1 MEFNG
6 ATIPTARSF
15 LKQRSFPM
23 MEQFFR
29 PLLFHRKRTLRLVRA
44 AVVLLAAEA
53 TAAPTGPAGIY
64 VIGDTHNV
72 PGEIAKFDLDHVS
85 GYTLRVPWSDIET
98 WNTASQAPQYDFSR
112 MVTALEDLRPRGKK
126 MTLEIFIHK
135 APAYLLD
142 PPGISTWTNPH
153 PTQGGVQP
161 LPWDPRTLAAYQ
173 AMITNLANHP
183 VTGTPWRIA
192 DHPTLESVDAS
203 IVGLQG
209 LRDLSNTLVAHP
221 DYTRVKFIQAIVDSV
236 SINRTAFSNKHG
248 FLALF
253 LMDDNEAGI
262 SMDQA
267 VCDRLRT
274 EFNVPGKPT
283 LGYFQ
288 ETLSDAGPRT
298 ETLGSLLHAASSETY
313 IMFQAL
319 RPWTLRQGDT
329 VPPEIAS
336 GTPITGIRHAWRNY
350 RSTYVELYGG
360 DVLNSNN
367 IAALKKWDRFLHAV
381 RDARDGRG
389 APSLESPG
397 SPGQRLH
404 WEADELLG
412 YKVRQSPDLTSWAP
426 VETNETMD
434 GDIALP
440 ATTGQ
445 PSRFYQLE
453 ILEPAD

>member
-1 MEFNG
+1 
-6 ATIPTARSF
+6 
-15 LKQRSFPM
+15 M
-23 MEQFFR
+23 MEQFLR
-29 PLLFHRKRTLRLVRA
+29 PLAPRCNRTLQLVHAVAILLAGRA
-44 AVVLLAAEA
+44 A
-53 TAAPTGPAGIY
+53 AAPAGPAGIY

-98 WNTASQAPQYDFSR
+98 WNAATQAPQYNFAR
-112 MVTALEDLRPRGKK
+112 MDTALEDLRPRGKK
-126 MTLEIFIHK
+126 MTLEIFINK

-142 PPGISTWTNPH
+142 PPGITTWTNPH
-153 PTQGGVQP
+153 PTQGGIQP

-173 AMITNLANHP
+173 AMITHLANHP
-183 VTGTPWRIA
+183 VPGTTWRIA
-192 DHPTLESVDAS
+192 DHPVLESVDAS

-209 LRDLSNTLVAHP
+209 LRDLSNTLVNHP
-221 DYTRVKFIQAIVDSV
+221 DYTREKFIQSVVDSI

-262 SMDQA
+262 PMDQA
-267 VCDRLRT
+267 VFERLRT
-274 EFNVPGKPT
+274 EFNLPGKPT

-298 ETLGSLLHAASSETY
+298 DTLGSLLHAASSETY

-319 RPWTLRQGDT
+319 RPWTLKPGDT

-360 DVLNSNN
+360 DVLNTNN
-367 IAALKKWDRFLHAV
+367 ALPLKKWDRFFHAV
-381 RDARDGRG
+381 RDAREGRG
-389 APSLESPG
+389 APTLESPG
-397 SPGQRLH
+397 SPTQRLR
-404 WEADELLG
+404 WEADELLA
-412 YKVRQSPDLTSWAP
+412 YQVRKSPDLTGWTSI
-426 VETNETMD
+426 ETSEPMD

-440 ATTGQ
+440 ATPGQ
-445 PSRFYQLE
+445 TSQFYQLE

>member
-1 MEFNG
+1 MLE
-6 ATIPTARSF
+6 PS
-15 LKQRSFPM
+15 L
-23 MEQFFR
+23 R
-29 PLLFHRKRTLRLVRA
+29 PLPPRGKRTFRLVHA
-44 AVVLLAAEA
+44 AAILLAGPAA
-53 TAAPTGPAGIY
+53 AAPAGPAGIY

-85 GYTLRVPWSDIET
+85 GYTLRIPWSDIET
-98 WNTASQAPQYDFSR
+98 WNAATQAPQYDFSR
-112 MVTALEDLRPRGKK
+112 MDTALEDLRSRGKK

-142 PPGISTWTNPH
+142 PPGITTWTNPH
-153 PTQGGVQP
+153 PTQGGIQP

-173 AMITNLANHP
+173 AMITHLADHLVP
-183 VTGTPWRIA
+183 GTAWRIA
-192 DHPTLESVDAS
+192 DHPVLESVDAS

-209 LRDLSNTLVAHP
+209 LRELSDTLVSHP
-221 DYTRVKFIQAIVDSV
+221 DYTRAKFIQSVVDAV

-253 LMDDNEAGI
+253 RMDDNEAGVP
-262 SMDQA
+262 MDEA
-267 VCDRLRT
+267 VLERLQT
-274 EFNVPGKPT
+274 EFNVPGKPA

-298 ETLGSLLHAASSETY
+298 DTLGFLLHAASSETY

-319 RPWTLRQGDT
+319 RPWTLKPGDP

-350 RSTYVELYGG
+350 GSTYVELYGG
-360 DVLNSNN
+360 DVLNTDN
-367 IAALKKWDRFLHAV
+367 ALPLKKWDRFLHAV
-381 RDARDGRG
+381 RDAREGRG
-389 APSLESPG
+389 VPTLESPG
-397 SPGQRLH
+397 SPAQRLH
-404 WEADELLG
+404 WDADELLG
-412 YKVRQSPDLTSWAP
+412 YQVRKSPNLAGWTP
-426 VETNETMD
+426 IETIEPMD

-445 PSRFYQLE
+445 ASQFYQLE

>member
-1 MEFNG
+1 MLRRFAMIEFLQR
-6 ATIPTARSF
+6 AR
-15 LKQRSFPM
+15 
-23 MEQFFR
+23 
-29 PLLFHRKRTLRLVRA
+29 RTLPILSA
-44 AVVLLAAEA
+44 AVHLLSADAG
-53 TAAPTGPAGIY
+53 AAPAGPAGIY

-72 PGEIAKFDLDHVS
+72 PGEVAKFDLDHVS

-98 WNTASQAPQYDFSR
+98 WNAATQAPQYDFSR
-112 MVTALEDLRPRGKK
+112 MVTALEDLRARGKK
-126 MTLEIFIHK
+126 MTLEIFIQK
-135 APAYLLD
+135 GPTYLLD
-142 PPGISTWTNPH
+142 PPGIATWTNPH

-161 LPWDPRTLAAYQ
+161 LPWDPRALAAYQ
-173 AMITNLANHP
+173 AMITNLANHQVP
-183 VTGTPWRIA
+183 GTSWRIA

-221 DYTRVKFIQAIVDSV
+221 DYTREKFIQAVVDSV

-248 FLALF
+248 FLAVF

-298 ETLGSLLHAASSETY
+298 DTVGSLLHSEAAGTY

-319 RPWTLRQGDT
+319 RPWTLRPGET
-329 VPPEIAS
+329 ASPEIAS

-350 RSTYVELYGG
+350 RSTYVEIYGA
-360 DVLNSNN
+360 DVLNTNN
-367 IAALKKWDRFLHAV
+367 ALPLKKWDRFFHAV
-381 RDARDGRG
+381 KDAREGRG
-389 APSLESPG
+389 APTLEAPG
-397 SPGQRLH
+397 SPSQRLH
-404 WEADELLG
+404 WNADELLG
-412 YKVRQSPDLTSWAP
+412 YRVRKSPDLLGWTP
-426 VETNETMD
+426 VDSGETMD
-434 GDIALP
+434 GNIALP
-440 ATTGQ
+440 APNGEAIH
-445 PSRFYQLE
+445 FYQLE
-453 ILEPAD
+453 IIEPAD